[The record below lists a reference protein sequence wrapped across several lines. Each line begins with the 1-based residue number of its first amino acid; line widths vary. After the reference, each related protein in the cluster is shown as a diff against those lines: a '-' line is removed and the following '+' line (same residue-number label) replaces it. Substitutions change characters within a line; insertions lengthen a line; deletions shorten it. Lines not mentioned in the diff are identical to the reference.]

1 MNRLFTKHLSSFPQ
15 DKQVKPA
22 LLSLFF
28 SLALAGGPA
37 LAQAEHD
44 RVRREVESGR
54 LKPLAEILGGVQ
66 QRHGGRVID
75 IELERGA
82 GGRRWYE
89 IKLFNGQRVTL
100 YVDAVTGAE
109 IPRPDAAAPNLLP
122 MSAVVRG
129 VLASHP
135 GLVLEAELEDDPASH
150 PYYELKLMGADGR
163 QQLLRVDARTGR
175 QITEPPVP
183 LATSAR
189 IVPVDRVLDA
199 LEKRFKARATE
210 AELKATRSGRIYYE
224 IDLQLESGRSM
235 EVHADAETGRLIEEE
250 DLR

>member
-1 MNRLFTKHLSSFPQ
+1 MPIEPASAWGEFVSEARARMAPQPPLEARGTLSRLT
-15 DKQVKPA
+15 
-22 LLSLFF
+22 
-28 SLALAGGPA
+28 
-37 LAQAEHD
+37 
-44 RVRREVESGR
+44 
-54 LKPLAEILGGVQ
+54 
-66 QRHGGRVID
+66 
-75 IELERGA
+75 
-82 GGRRWYE
+82 
-89 IKLFNGQRVTL
+89 
-100 YVDAVTGAE
+100 
-109 IPRPDAAAPNLLP
+109 
-122 MSAVVRG
+122 
-129 VLASHP
+129 